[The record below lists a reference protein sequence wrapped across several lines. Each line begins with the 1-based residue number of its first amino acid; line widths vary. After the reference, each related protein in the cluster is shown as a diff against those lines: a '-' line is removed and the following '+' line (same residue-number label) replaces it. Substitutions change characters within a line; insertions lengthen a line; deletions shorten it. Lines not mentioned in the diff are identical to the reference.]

1 MVLAPFTPFL
11 AEELYQKLTGGES
24 VHFLDW
30 PERGTVNEAVLE
42 QMARTREIIEKGLAA
57 RMAKSE
63 TEQQVKVRQPLS
75 SLTYAG
81 EKLSDE
87 LEQMI
92 AEEVNVKQV
101 ITSGDEGYVTVDKT
115 ITPELAR
122 EGMMREVIRNVQ
134 SARKK
139 ADLNVDDH
147 IRLALLTHVDEL
159 GEAINEHLSVI
170 AAETLADD
178 IVHESRDYAFVT
190 DCKVEGHEL
199 VIGLEKA

>member
-1 MVLAPFTPFL
+1 VL
-11 AEELYQKLTGGES
+11 
-24 VHFLDW
+24 D
-30 PERGTVNEAVLE
+30 R
-42 QMARTREIIEKGLAA
+42 MARTREIIEKGLAA
-57 RMAKSE
+57 RMSKSE

-81 EKLSDE
+81 EKLSDD

-101 ITSGDEGYVTVDKT
+101 VHDATVPAVVVDKT
-115 ITPELAR
+115 ITPPLLR
-122 EGMMREVIRNVQ
+122 EGMMREVVRNVQ

-147 IRLALLTHVDEL
+147 IHLALLTHADEL
-159 GEAINEHLSVI
+159 GAAINEHLQAI

-178 IVHESRDYAFVT
+178 VVHESRDYAFVT
-190 DCKVEGHEL
+190 ECKIEGHEL